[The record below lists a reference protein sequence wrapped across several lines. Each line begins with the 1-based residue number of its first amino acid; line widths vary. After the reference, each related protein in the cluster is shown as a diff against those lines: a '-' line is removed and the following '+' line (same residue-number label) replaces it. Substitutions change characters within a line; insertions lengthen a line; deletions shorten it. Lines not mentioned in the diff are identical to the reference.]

1 MTGTVINSVAII
13 LGGFIG
19 LLIKNGLKDRFK
31 TIIMQGISLSVITT
45 GLMGALKSENFL
57 LVIIS
62 IVIGSVIGEGI
73 NIDNKL
79 NTLGN
84 CLESKFGRRD
94 TEFSKGFVTASLIFC
109 VGAMAIMG
117 ALESGLTGSHQTLFV
132 KSALDGVSSIIFAS
146 TFGIG
151 VIFSSISVFI
161 YQGVITML
169 ASIIKPFLTP
179 NIINE
184 MSAIG
189 GILIMGIGINVL
201 ELKRI
206 NVANMLPAIFIPL
219 IYFAIKAFLGL

>member
-62 IVIGSVIGEGI
+62 IVIGSIIGEGI

-84 CLESKFGRRD
+84 WLESKFGRRD

-219 IYFAIKAFLGL
+219 IYFAIKVFLGL